1 MSTAL
6 WLRVNALLLSLLS
19 ILAPRAFAVEDLDL
33 WLPASSRE
41 LMPQLRKAA
50 LAVEATEECEKL
62 MQAGLYEASRKAE
75 VPLFRI
81 LCRDAERR
89 SYAVLVNSKNLDM
102 TFPGRKPAPKGF
114 STKIIASSW
123 RNCQEQLQNKT
134 RYMKNM
140 TLLTKGMPEPDN
152 SVSGQVTLEV
162 DFDAETMQR
171 QPLYYRATCTIT
183 HDKPAKLVIK
193 GRPKS

>member
-6 WLRVNALLLSLLS
+6 WLRVSALFFVV
-19 ILAPRAFAVEDLDL
+19 LAMTSPRTLAVEDLDL
-33 WLPASSRE
+33 WLPASARD

-50 LAVEATEECEKL
+50 LAVEATEECAKL

-75 VPLFRI
+75 VPLFLM
-81 LCRDAERR
+81 LCRDADRR
-89 SYAVLVNSKNLDM
+89 SYAVLVNSQTLDM

-114 STKIIASSW
+114 SNKIIASNW
-123 RNCQEQLQNKT
+123 RNCQDQLQRKT

-140 TLLTKGMPEPDN
+140 VLLTQGMPEPD
-152 SVSGQVTLEV
+152 SSEPDKLTLAV
-162 DFDAETMQR
+162 DFDAESLQR
-171 QPLYYRATCTIT
+171 QPLHYRATCVIT
-183 HDKPAKLVIK
+183 HDKPAQLIIK